1 MKYKKL
7 NRFSDS
13 EFKRLIGVPRP
24 VFCEMVKV
32 LKEVE
37 LLKKKSER
45 PHTLAIEDQLLLTFN
60 YLRNYN
66 TQLELAENYH
76 ITESNVNRTIK
87 RLKIH

>member
-1 MKYKKL
+1 MIYQKL

-13 EFKRLIGVPRP
+13 EFKRLVGVTRP

-45 PHTLAIEDQLLLTFN
+45 PHTLAIEDQLLLTLN

-76 ITESNVNRTIK
+76 IAESNVNRTIK

>member
-24 VFCEMVKV
+24 VFGEMVKV

-45 PHTLAIEDQLLLTFN
+45 PHTLAIEDQLLLTLN
-60 YLRNYN
+60 YL
-66 TQLELAENYH
+66 
-76 ITESNVNRTIK
+76 
-87 RLKIH
+87 